1 MRLHIASMA
10 LSLAIFTNHVRTMS
24 AFTMR
29 PLTTAVGRGAS
40 LKVGATESETAINGD
55 VADEIV
61 FPLKGK
67 AIDQCAPRM
76 RFAPSPTGR

>member
-40 LKVGATESETAINGD
+40 LKVGATESETAVNGE
-55 VADEIV
+55 VADVV

-67 AIDQCAPRM
+67 SIDQCAPRM